1 MWIFRWI
8 ILLLIVFV
16 MVMFFAQNSNEVVT
30 INLMNKHPELP
41 LSLSLF
47 LAATIGFLLATIV
60 AIFNQIKLRM
70 QISSAKREVREI
82 REELDRLRNFAIEE
96 EEEAANETDKEESSS

>member
-16 MVMFFAQNSNEVVT
+16 MVMFFAQNSTDIVT

-47 LAATIGFLLATIV
+47 LAAVIGFLIATIV
-60 AIFNQIKLRM
+60 AIFNQLRLRM
-70 QISSAKREVREI
+70 QISAMKREVREV
-82 REELDRLRNFAIEE
+82 RDELDRLRNFALEDENEE
-96 EEEAANETDKEESSS
+96 NSPGSEESAS

>member
-30 INLMNKHPELP
+30 INLMNKHPEMP

-47 LAATIGFLLATIV
+47 LAATIGFLIATIV

-70 QISSAKREVREI
+70 QISAMKREVRDV
-82 REELDRLRNFAIEE
+82 REELDRLRNFALED
-96 EEEAANETDKEESSS
+96 EAEDDGTGTEESKS

>member
-47 LAATIGFLLATIV
+47 LAAVIGFLIATIV
-60 AIFNQIKLRM
+60 AIFNQIRLRM
-70 QISSAKREVREI
+70 QISTMKREVRDV
-82 REELDRLRNFAIEE
+82 REELDRLRNFALEDEE
-96 EEEAANETDKEESSS
+96 QNETGTEESKS